1 MAAPIVTIAAAA
13 GKAPHAASEAMQ
25 MGCEVYHALKGL
37 IKAKYGE
44 GRAAARPGQ
53 TGLA

>member
-1 MAAPIVTIAAAA
+1 MLIYVADLSKWYTLLTCLNGTYVCSATSF
-13 GKAPHAASEAMQ
+13 SEAMR

-44 GRAAARPGQ
+44 FS
-53 TGLA
+53 